1 MLWALLYLRIYQN
14 CESFIETWLIIII
27 KHRQW
32 GESVYRCQKS
42 IRSDYPCRLYL
53 ETARISASKARV
65 NMISIPMDFQ
75 ISTAILPET
84 T

>member
-32 GESVYRCQKS
+32 G
-42 IRSDYPCRLYL
+42 I
-53 ETARISASKARV
+53 
-65 NMISIPMDFQ
+65 NMFINAEI
-75 ISTAILPET
+75 
-84 T
+84 